1 MIRFSQGRVSLFAE
15 LPLAAI
21 LVIGLSGCSDN
32 VGARSGDEETQAKT
46 SGKTNDG
53 TPSDDKTVAQT
64 DGEDRVGKQ
73 ADKTSEAG
81 DGQGKTNGEPGRAG
95 TKTAV
100 QASPDTASKAS
111 ATKGDPM
118 DWPNWRGPEQ
128 NGISREV
135 GLIDTFD
142 PTTGKNVLWKR
153 PDMGTRSTPIVMNG
167 KLYALAPSEMTT
179 PREGEKVYCLD
190 AATGKTIWEQRFNVY
205 LSDVPSERTAWSNVA
220 GDPETGN
227 VYALG
232 VCGLFQCF
240 DGETG
245 KVKWKHSLHEEFG
258 LLSTYGGRTNTP
270 VVFENLVIISSI
282 VIGWGEMA
290 RPTHRC
296 MAFDKKTGE
305 MVWFAGTRPLPY
317 DTNYS
322 TPCIKALGGQM
333 AMVFGS
339 GDGAVWALQPRTG
352 RQIWKY
358 QMSPFAGLN
367 VSPLIEGDMVYM
379 AQSDENRDGVTMG
392 AVAAIQGTLQGPPGN
407 DITQKGEQWLLK
419 EIVVNRSSP
428 LLIDGRLH
436 IFDDRAK
443 LWIFDAKTGKQVG
456 AVPGKARKE
465 NYTLGA
471 AMRASPLYAD
481 GKIYIAT
488 MDARWHVLKPTEKGV
503 TPIKQGRLNFLRLKE
518 ARFDDAPEED
528 SARQRD
534 TECYGSAIASHGRIY
549 LPTTECLYCLGDETK
564 QPKLGSPIPPGAFTE
579 TKPAAGPAQV
589 QVVPCEVVLEPGKTQ
604 QFRVK
609 LYNAAGQFLE
619 ESPAE
624 FSVASGGKVTAEGL
638 FTADTANKHQG
649 VIITAKVGEVT
660 GTARVRV
667 IPPLPWSFDLSDG
680 VPITWVGMRN
690 RHIPVDAEVLQDLRK
705 TDAAGDTQAADLY
718 EAMMFYGGAK
728 VVFSDASPGRSWSA
742 LLTYL
747 GRDPAAVTT
756 LDVAKAAIDPS
767 LKALTGK
774 KVVADSA
781 WAMGKAGPQLTVTL
795 AEQPKKPSQAI
806 YKLSRIPVPGGVTQ
820 LGTRSQGFMGPA
832 TMHDYTIEA
841 DIMAT
846 VKPGTQVGEI
856 GLSGQ
861 GYTLAVLGTNKR
873 LQIHTWAAQAT
884 PDPSSRGAAR
894 IERFELKPGVWYR
907 MKLSVANEGDTAVAS
922 GKIWPRGEKEPAE
935 WMLTL
940 KDKTPNRTGAPGF
953 FGNARDPASPFYID
967 NVVVKANE

>member
-1 MIRFSQGRVSLFAE
+1 MMRFFQLRVSRLAW
-15 LPLAAI
+15 LPLAAM
-21 LVIGLSGCSDN
+21 LVVGLPGCSDN
-32 VGARSGDEETQAKT
+32 VGGRSGEETKTKTDGKT
-46 SGKTNDG
+46 SDGAPSGGAPSGGKTIAQSGDDG
-53 TPSDDKTVAQT
+53 GKSD
-64 DGEDRVGKQ
+64 Q
-73 ADKTSEAG
+73 ADKTREAG
-81 DGQGKTNGEPGRAG
+81 A
-95 TKTAV
+95 KTATKV
-100 QASPDTASKAS
+100 SPGSAAKAS
-111 ATKGDPM
+111 AAQGDPM

-142 PTTGKNVLWKR
+142 PSTGKNVLWKR

-245 KVKWKHSLHEEFG
+245 KVKWRHSLHEEFG

-270 VVFENLVIISSI
+270 VVFEDLVIVSSI
-282 VIGWGEMA
+282 VIGWGDMA

-322 TPCIKALGGQM
+322 TPTIKPLGGQM

-339 GDGAVWALQPRTG
+339 GDGAVWAMQPRTG

-358 QMSPFAGLN
+358 QVSPFAGLN
-367 VSPLIEGDMVYM
+367 VSPLIAGDMVYM

-392 AVAAIQGTLQGPPGN
+392 AVAAIQGDLQGPAGN
-407 DITQKGEQWLLK
+407 DITQKGEQWLVK

-428 LLIDGRLH
+428 LLIDGRLY

-443 LWIFDAKTGKQVG
+443 LWIFDAKTGKQLG

-465 NYTLGA
+465 NYALGA

-488 MDARWHVLKPTEKGV
+488 MDARWHVLKPSATGV
-503 TPIKQGRLNFLRLKE
+503 TPIKQGRLNFLRLKD
-518 ARFDDAPEED
+518 ARFEDEEAT
-528 SARQRD
+528 ARQRD

-549 LPTTECLYCLGDETK
+549 LPTTECLYCLADESK
-564 QPKLGSPIPPGAFTE
+564 EPELGT
-579 TKPAAGPAQV
+579 AASQAPVEKEAAAAPAQV

-609 LYNAAGQFLE
+609 LYNAAGQFLK

-624 FSVASGGKVTAEGL
+624 FSVPSGGKVSADGL

-649 VIITAKVGEVT
+649 AIVTAKVGDVT

-690 RHIPVDAEVLQDLRK
+690 RHIAVDSEVLQDLRK
-705 TDAAGDTQAADLY
+705 TDAAGGGTQAADLY
-718 EAMMFYGGAK
+718 EAIMFYGGPK
-728 VVFSDASPGRSWSA
+728 VVFSDASPARSWSA
-742 LLTYL
+742 MLTYL
-747 GRDPAAVTT
+747 GQDPAAVTT
-756 LDVAKAAIDPS
+756 LDAGKNALDPS
-767 LKALTGK
+767 LKVLTGK
-774 KVVADSA
+774 KLVADSA

-806 YKLSRIPVPGGVTQ
+806 YKLSRILVPGGVTK
-820 LGTRSQGFMGPA
+820 LGVRSQGFTGPA
-832 TMHDYTIEA
+832 GLHDYTIEA

-856 GLSGQ
+856 GLSAQ

-873 LQIHTWAAQAT
+873 LQLHTWAAQAT

-894 IERFELKPGVWYR
+894 IEDFELKPDTWYR
-907 MKLSVANEGDTAVAS
+907 MKLSVANEGETAVAH
-922 GKIWPRGEKEPAE
+922 GKIWPRDGKEPAE

-940 KDKTPNRTGAPGF
+940 KDLTPNRTGSPGF

>member
-1 MIRFSQGRVSLFAE
+1 MKRFCQAFSSVAFSSAVVAG
-15 LPLAAI
+15 LPLSAI
-21 LVIGLSGCSDN
+21 VVLALLGCSGDA
-32 VGARSGDEETQAKT
+32 GARSGNEGAPSVKSSGDKTEDKPGEAQAKT
-46 SGKTNDG
+46 
-53 TPSDDKTVAQT
+53 VAAAEQS
-64 DGEDRVGKQ
+64 
-73 ADKTSEAG
+73 KTSGDSAVAAG
-81 DGQGKTNGEPGRAG
+81 ERGQAG
-95 TKTAV
+95 TATSA
-100 QASPDTASKAS
+100 QAKPAAASASKADS
-111 ATKGDPM
+111 M

-220 GDPETGN
+220 GDAETGN

-270 VVFENLVIISSI
+270 VVFEDLVIISSI
-282 VIGWGEMA
+282 VIGWGDMA

-296 MAFDKKTGE
+296 MAFDKRTGE
-305 MVWFAGTRPLPY
+305 MIWFAGTRPLPY

-322 TPCIKALGGQM
+322 TPSIKVLGGQM

-358 QMSPFAGLN
+358 QVSPFAGLN
-367 VSPLIEGDMVYM
+367 VSPLIVGDMVYM
-379 AQSDENRDGVTMG
+379 AQSDENRDGHTMG
-392 AVAAIQGTLQGPPGN
+392 AVAAVNGALKGPPGN
-407 DITQKGEQWLLK
+407 DITEKGEQWLVK

-428 LLIDGRLH
+428 LLIDDRLY

-443 LWIFDAKTGKQVG
+443 LWIFDAKTGKQLG
-456 AVPGKARKE
+456 ATPGAARKE
-465 NYTLGA
+465 NYALGA

-503 TPIKQGRLNFLRLKE
+503 APVKQGRLNFLRLKD
-518 ARFDDAPEED
+518 ARFADDEKGTE
-528 SARQRD
+528 RQRD

-549 LPTTECLYCLGDETK
+549 LPTTECLYCLADSSKE
-564 QPKLGSPIPPGAFTE
+564 PKLGQAPTA
-579 TKPAAGPAQV
+579 PAAEAEPAMEPAQV
-589 QVVPCEVVLEPGKTQ
+589 QVIPCEAVLEPGKTQ
-604 QFRVK
+604 KFRVR
-609 LYNAAGQFLE
+609 LYNAAGQFLK

-624 FSVASGGKVTAEGL
+624 FSVAGAGKIAADGT
-638 FTADTANKHQG
+638 FTADAGAKHQPA
-649 VIITAKVGEVT
+649 IITAKVGEVS

-667 IPPLPWSFDLSDG
+667 IPPLPWSFDLTDG
-680 VPITWVGMRN
+680 VPITWIGMRF
-690 RHIPVDAEVLQDLRK
+690 RHIPVDSEVLQALRQA
-705 TDAAGDTQAADLY
+705 DAKDKTQAADLY
-718 EAMMFYGGAK
+718 EALMFYGGPK
-728 VVFSDASPGRSWSA
+728 VTFSDAAPPRSWSA
-742 LLTYL
+742 LVTYL
-747 GRDPAAVTT
+747 GKDPAAVTT
-756 LDVAKAAIDPS
+756 LDAAKEAVDPS
-767 LKALTGK
+767 LKALTAK
-774 KVVADSA
+774 KIVADSA

-795 AEQPKKPSQAI
+795 AEQSKKPSQAI
-806 YKLSRIPVPGGVTQ
+806 YKLSRIFVPGGVTQ
-820 LGTRSQGFMGPA
+820 LGVRSQGFIGPA
-832 TMHDYTIEA
+832 DMHDYTIEA
-841 DIMAT
+841 DVMAT
-846 VKPGTQVGEI
+846 VKPGTKVGEFGI
-856 GLSGQ
+856 NAQ
-861 GYTLAVLGTNKR
+861 GYTLAVLGTNRR
-873 LQIHTWAAQAT
+873 LQVHTWAAQAT
-884 PDPSSRGAAR
+884 PDPSSRGAKR
-894 IERFELKPGVWYR
+894 IENFDIKPDTWYR
-907 MKLSVANEGDTAVAS
+907 MKLSVANQGDKAVAR
-922 GKIWPRGEKEPAE
+922 GKIWPRGEKEPAD
-935 WMLTL
+935 WMLTFE
-940 KDKTPNRTGAPGF
+940 DATPNRTGAPGF